1 MTLSIAMKLHS
12 FPPLLKCLAAAFILA
27 ASTTGVALA
36 QAEIAVE
43 QPASTN
49 LIDGSAII
57 DFGSV
62 NLGSPS
68 TAKTFT
74 IKNTGDAV
82 LNVTAIANS
91 TGATSA
97 FAITATLPM
106 AIPITTGTATFTVVY
121 TPTAGGSQTTNLR
134 ITSND
139 SDESPFNITLN
150 GTGLAPDIV
159 VEEGPANT
167 NYTSGSNYDFGS
179 QSVASG
185 SVVKTFRIENAGGA
199 DLTGLSVSVATGNT
213 SDFTITQ
220 PAVTSVAAA
229 GNPFTTFT
237 VAFDP
242 SVVGN
247 RVTVLSISSNDP
259 DENPFTLNLKGLG
272 TEPAMDVTQAPS
284 TAIAHNG
291 TADFGSSTMNVSK
304 DVIFT
309 VNNSGGE
316 ALNLVSFTI
325 SGTDSRAY
333 AIVGTPPTSVG
344 AGGSSSFTVR
354 FLPTAVASYNVATLR
369 IVNNTPTKNPYEIQL
384 KGTGTAASGLPS
396 DFFGYQV
403 SDIAGGNILPFLSD
417 TDPGVIT
424 DPKLTGIDKFVPV
437 DIGFD
442 FFFYEKSYSRCFI
455 STTGLLTF
463 NQSSIDFTPD
473 PIPSANT
480 PNEFI
485 APFWTDLEITTSSK
499 ILYKTIG
506 AAPSRIF
513 VVKYQNVKFY
523 NAPVDKR
530 VTFQVQLYET
540 SNSIQVRYQDENPAV
555 AFPSMPL
562 TVGIESR
569 DYTGSPK
576 PGPTGPVGLQ
586 FKHGLADSKPNRPF
600 SAEVYDTVA
609 GSNRSILFTRPVVI
623 TLESKYQ
630 RPYFT
635 SLSVPGCTTVL
646 GSRVVTC
653 TSTTGLVLGAGIVG
667 TNIPIGAVITSV
679 TNATS
684 FEISIPATVAST
696 AVAQVSGVYP
706 YPLALTACTTTQ
718 GSASVSCAN
727 TSGLSASMEITGPGI
742 APGTVIASVTDLTHF
757 VMTSPAIISDSSST
771 LVVSG
776 KVDVGTVSLGL
787 NPAGGTIYKTA
798 IGSVQRFEAPEFI
811 YLDKNFGVLSSAG
824 QITDANPAYYRLVND
839 GYSID
844 GQVVQGSRAF
854 FTVTLTRDVTVVW
867 RWKLEYAAIV
877 ESGKPQDGNVNN
889 EGRTW
894 LAPGQQFSA
903 IIDEPLQGLSESAGI
918 RLVVQGYSLFDTD
931 NNPIGAEV
939 PVTASGYVSSDPISM
954 TRPVRLKWRWAGQVR
969 YRFDA
974 RTFGVSG
981 NLLNSQSFI
990 RIYASDG
997 TTVLDTIYGV
1007 GPDMPYWINIGTKV
1021 DVGAFYRTTDR
1032 RSTLTDFQAPPG
1044 GNLTPIGQSISS
1056 LADNTSVNT
1065 MRLAR
1070 TYTVNFVSTPTE
1082 IHWLYGP
1089 TVFRAEVPLG
1099 QSFDPKNPD
1108 AKLVP
1113 DLAVGGEL
1121 LVTGAGPGTQIDAKI
1136 SPPEGSIINGA
1147 ALRWDGLSKEF
1158 FPVQP
1163 GSYRVTWPDA
1173 SGSGET
1179 YLVEIVSAF
1188 PGSAAQLTTNR
1199 ENEDGTRQSPPG
1211 YISSTP
1217 PMQAVTGDFPAFPS
1231 AHYRHVYDSV
1241 PGRRPPTRLDIDATD
1256 EWDFQDLPFAEE
1268 ATAAT
1273 TDSTAD
1279 GVPFATSGSGRSVV
1293 LYSVR
1298 PNSDEIANGDLTK
1311 ETLAV
1316 RVISSAPLSAIS
1328 RDDSRLVLGR
1338 RALELGS
1345 NTTSGGAYG
1354 VIQAGGNATTSV
1366 DPGNKFVADFWL
1378 NAKGLKA
1385 PAAITLTGCA
1395 TTLGSTSVTSAST
1408 SAVVPGMTLSGTNIP
1423 AGTKIA
1429 SITNATTLVIST
1441 PATASGS
1448 GLSLAAGNKPVTVM
1462 TTGNGGLKV
1471 TLDEA
1476 ASTATASY
1484 RGVSVTHELT
1494 RNGPAWRHYAVHVFT
1509 NRFFNIDVVIIDFYL
1524 DGVRQERGFVSSWF
1538 PGAALSSVGAGL
1550 TTNSLRFGVDAEGN
1564 SGVLF
1569 DNFRLFNLGTDS
1581 LGYLSAGEVRKL
1593 RTTRELNPG
1602 GLRGI
1607 NPLLSFNFESAPTSG
1622 WFANQGT
1629 SVNVGAGPVSG
1640 PLPFL
1645 GKWAHTDLQEVATR
1659 IDSTLDNA
1667 GFNGSGYVLNA
1678 VSNYNVNLY
1687 TRSAEVGTWGPVF
1700 PVNHFQLFTDAA
1712 KRLEVAYYENP
1723 YLTDRANNPNVAWP
1737 YVATGFNDV
1746 VYPTLGKDKDKAI
1759 YIASRIGSEGVDRNG
1774 KVQQIFSGA
1783 NYADLQI
1790 YHQSNPVNP
1799 GYNPNEEHAL
1809 VAPSGR
1815 AALKVKSLNENFP
1828 NSPPLAA
1835 FALQRDINTRS
1846 SGYSSDP
1853 WVLVQVN
1860 NVITGEPEM
1869 AAYQVF
1875 KTRTGTTTFPRPST
1889 AVVNTVGSGLSYEA
1903 ASNPEDGFLA
1913 IDSSK
1918 NINFSYQFEYPAFAG
1933 DLLIPPYPL
1942 NLVIGNVAMRDARGY
1957 SLQVN
1962 GVNQRC
1968 LWRDVNSNAWVV
1980 SGNGR
1985 FFHQFFYPL
1994 RGDFSLPGSQAGTP
2008 VAWIPDN
2015 GVNFTGIG
2023 SGLNPVKVLYNTSW
2037 RSDYPKLKR
2046 GETLTYQ
2053 GGEYFAESPGAKGLP
2068 ALVAMAASEIVY
2080 DSSTP
2085 SMSYGAAI
2093 TNRHDISSASARL
2106 MRPLD
2111 RRENLFTVAQMGSAG
2126 FTPAASTKVLIIAER
2141 WYFKELPGSLQKRFY
2156 FDSLAEKLVF
2166 RGRLNEK
2173 ESGDPNLTS
2182 GPDPLNILEPNV
2194 LTGDEYTRIR
2204 ALSGDP
2210 AWTASIDQ
2218 IYLKSQNPEAVTG
2231 GNTNAALPAK
2241 NLQGVKSTPA
2251 NYPADLSTF
2260 WVQSGGS
2267 YSQTTSPAPS
2277 MVPLDS
2283 FGVGSALVPNPS
2295 LLTRAPNGSLYVTIA
2310 ENNRSELSGAPVSLH
2325 IIEIIPD
2332 RYRGAIKVIEGS
2344 DAFSEKI
2351 TLQHNGEFGGN
2362 TGDLYYEWWIRDAGP
2377 LDLVVTEVLANGTL
2391 KQTDAN
2397 GQTLWQEYI
2406 PAERASIADNNA
2418 KHLGLHTIVF
2428 EGRPDVV
2435 LADKL
2440 VLMRYRHRNEAN
2452 WKLVPFEFAN
2462 ASEEWKPGTV
2472 SPISAA
2478 PFQWAGA
2485 ANSPQLQ
2492 ADGSKRYIPQLVMGW
2507 VKRVLDRINPYEARY
2522 TDFFSNESPATYSS
2536 QIQIAGGPYAGKVA
2550 LNPDKN
2556 VIENTGLIELYR
2568 TVLERAREL
2577 SIDNS
2582 SNGNASDGIN
2592 QALLLA
2598 ATRLSVL
2605 YELLANEAYS
2615 DAQDNTI
2622 NSGEDSALAG
2632 VASYTHAFQNMESDL
2647 QHEELALLRG
2657 TDFGKSYPIY
2667 NRIFWNYAK
2676 GLGEAAYNV
2685 NYNIYDV
2692 TKDGFINED
2701 DARKLYPQ
2709 GHGDA
2714 WGHYVSALDMHYL
2727 LLQHPGFTWR
2737 TRSELYSLMQNV
2749 LEVDFL
2755 DEKTFSR
2762 LGAARARAGRDI
2774 VRNTYRLNYTNNPN
2788 GQWQGYTDG
2797 ADPARAW
2804 GVSEWAHRA
2813 GQSAHFDWAVANAL
2827 LPEEAAAA
2835 TPINNPENLDRI
2847 ERSGSVDEI
2856 GAIAA
2861 GLHEIQIAMDEA
2873 NKGVNPLGFDSD
2885 AMTFDIEMDSSHF
2898 EQIYDRA
2905 TEAGGNA
2912 LATLDMATQSQ
2923 NKLRSLADDTD
2934 SLIQEAMAQDLDFRN
2949 RLIEIFGRPYD
2960 GTIGVGKAYPEGYL
2974 GPDTLLFAYLDKTKI
2989 DQIVPPKTGG
2999 SNIVSFDV
3007 VANQVLGIMNKPS
3020 MVNLYNGAWNG
3031 QGSSQRQQAF
3041 QTLIGANNYQFE
3053 PVDPDGSGP
3062 LQAPTYTIP
3071 YTTASKYAFQAPVAW
3086 GQRTSYG
3093 STQAA
3098 LNSMLAAEIELDS
3111 AIATYTS
3118 YIRDLQNKLNRIDS
3132 QLAIFEAKNNNHD
3145 EIARLRRKIS
3155 DTVIGLETAFG
3166 IVERVADIVAA
3177 VSEGVAE
3184 GFPTSIGF
3192 SNDFTS
3198 IGRGIFK
3205 NVGGLALVVKA
3216 VAETVKELSV
3226 AIVTRDGEANEFK
3239 IDLRNEQLD
3248 QVAELE
3254 GMIEEFQAMAG
3265 TEQPQRD
3272 AIGSAAL
3279 SLDTARQEYIT
3290 AQAEGFRLLRERE
3303 AYNKILAA
3311 KVQKNRYQDMV
3322 FRLSRNEAM
3331 SKYQSSFNAAA
3342 RYAWLAARAYDYE
3355 TSLDPGHSAAPGP
3368 VLDKIIK
3375 ERQLGLWV
3383 DGAPQQGRGG
3393 LAEILAQLKGN
3404 FNVLKGQLGIN
3415 NPQSGS
3421 EKISLR
3427 QELFRVHT
3435 LDSELTAALELRDA
3449 VTALNIPESQLS
3461 IDQRLQLATLNEP
3474 ENLDAVA
3481 QAPASND
3488 RWKDLLKA
3496 RIVPNLNAMPE
3507 FVRHC
3512 RPFAAGV
3519 QPGIVVRFSTTIEP
3533 GKNLFGHSLMAG
3545 DHAYSTANFATKI
3558 ASLGVWMDDYNA
3570 AGLATSPRAYLVPLG
3585 NDFLRTSSSAQPIV
3599 RSWSLVEQRIPTPF
3613 IINQSAISSPDYIP
3627 TLDGV
3632 DGSFSDLRR
3641 HGDFRIYHNN
3651 GDPEAD
3657 DSELIQDS
3665 RLVGRSVWNS
3675 QWMLVIPGAGLGVD
3689 PHESL
3694 IKFADN
3700 ITDIKLYFT
3709 TLSHQG
3715 Q

>member
-1 MTLSIAMKLHS
+1 MKLHS
-12 FPPLLKCLAAAFILA
+12 LPPLLKGLVAAFILA
-27 ASTTGVALA
+27 ASSGAALA

-43 QPASTN
+43 QPASTD
-49 LIDGSAII
+49 LTDGSAII

-68 TAKTFT
+68 AAKTFT

-82 LNVTAIANS
+82 LNVTAIANA
-91 TGATSA
+91 TGATGA

-106 AIPITTGTATFTVVY
+106 AIAATTGTATFSVVY
-121 TPTAGGSQTTNLR
+121 TPTAGGPQTTNLR

-139 SDESPFNITLN
+139 SNESPFNITLN

-159 VEEGPANT
+159 VEEPANT
-167 NYTSGSNYDFGS
+167 NYTNGSDYDFGS
-179 QSVASG
+179 QSVTSG
-185 SVVKTFRIENAGGA
+185 SITKTFRIENAGGA
-199 DLTGLSVSVATGNT
+199 DLTGLTVSVATGNV
-213 SDFTITQ
+213 SDFTFTQ
-220 PAVTSVAAA
+220 PAVTTVAAT

-237 VAFDP
+237 VTFDP
-242 SVVGN
+242 SAVGN
-247 RVTVLSISSNDP
+247 RATVLSIASNDP
-259 DENPFTLNLKGLG
+259 DENPFTLNLKGEG
-272 TEPAMDVTQAPS
+272 TQPAMDVTQAPS
-284 TAIAHNG
+284 TAIANNG
-291 TADFGSSTMNVSK
+291 TANFGTSTMNVSK
-304 DVIFT
+304 DVTFT

-325 SGTDSRAY
+325 DGTDSRAF

-354 FLPTAVASYNVATLR
+354 FLPTAVASYTNATLR
-369 IVNNTPTKNPYEIQL
+369 IVNNTPTKNPYVIQL
-384 KGTGTAASGLPS
+384 NGTGLAASGLPS

-417 TDPGVIT
+417 TDPGVII

-463 NQSSIDFTPD
+463 NQSSIDYTPD
-473 PIPSANT
+473 PIPSNNT

-485 APFWTDLEITTSSK
+485 APFWTDLEITASSK

-506 AAPSRIF
+506 EAPNRIF

-523 NAPVDKR
+523 TSSVDKR

-540 SNSIQVRYQDENPAV
+540 SNSIQVRYQDENPSV
-555 AFPSMPL
+555 AFPSMQL

-569 DYTGSPK
+569 HYTGSPK
-576 PGPTGPVGLQ
+576 PGPDGPVGIQ
-586 FKHGLADSKPNRPF
+586 FKNGLANDKNNRPF
-600 SAEVYDTVA
+600 SAEAYTTA
-609 GSNRSILFTRPVVI
+609 AASNRNILFTRPVVI

-630 RPYFT
+630 RPYFN
-635 SLSVPGCTTVL
+635 SISVSGCVTTV
-646 GSRVVTC
+646 GSNVVNC
-653 TSTTGLVLGAGIVG
+653 TSTTGLVSGMGIVG
-667 TNIPIGAVITSV
+667 TNMPIGAVITSV

-684 FEISIPATVAST
+684 FQISIPATVAST
-696 AVAQVSGVYP
+696 AVAQIAGI
-706 YPLALTACTTTQ
+706 YPLTLTNCTTTV
-718 GSASVSCAN
+718 GSANVTCSSTA
-727 TSGLSASMEITGPGI
+727 GLSASMEVTGNGI
-742 APGTVIASVTDLTHF
+742 APGTVVASITSPTVF
-757 VMTSPAIISDSSST
+757 VLTSPATANST
-771 LVVSG
+771 TATITASG
-776 KVDVGTVSLGL
+776 KVDVGSVSLGL
-787 NPAGGTIYKTA
+787 SPSGGTIYKTA

-867 RWKLEYAAIV
+867 RWRLEYAAIV

-894 LAPGQQFSA
+894 FVPGQQFTA
-903 IIDEPLQGLSESAGI
+903 IIDEPLQGLSESAGL

-931 NNPIGAEV
+931 NNQIGAEI
-939 PVTASGYVSSDPISM
+939 PVTASGFVSSDPISM
-954 TRPVRLKWRWAGQVR
+954 TRPIRLRWRWSGQVR

-974 RTFGVSG
+974 RTAGLSSS
-981 NLLNSQSFI
+981 LLNSQSFL
-990 RIYASDG
+990 RIYASNG
-997 TTVLDTIYGV
+997 TTILQTIYGV
-1007 GPDMPYWINIGTKV
+1007 GPDMPYWINVGTKV

-1032 RSTLTDFQAPPG
+1032 RSTLTDFQAAPG
-1044 GNLTPIGQSISS
+1044 GNLAAIGQSIAP
-1056 LADNTSVNT
+1056 LVDDLSVDP

-1070 TYTVNFVSTPTE
+1070 TYTVNVVTTPTD

-1089 TVFRAEVPLG
+1089 TVFRAEIPLG
-1099 QSFDPKNPD
+1099 QSFDPKNPN

-1121 LVTGAGPGTQIDAKI
+1121 RVTGAGPGTQIDARI
-1136 SPPEGSIINGA
+1136 SPPEGSIMSGA
-1147 ALRWDGLSKEF
+1147 PLRWDGLSKEI

-1163 GSYRVTWPDA
+1163 GSYRVSWPDA

-1179 YLVEIVSAF
+1179 YLVEIVSDL
-1188 PGSAAQLTTNR
+1188 PGNIAQLTTNR

-1211 YISSTP
+1211 YTSFTP
-1217 PMQAVTGDFPAFPS
+1217 RMADVASDFPASPS
-1231 AHYRHVYDSV
+1231 AHYRHIYDPI
-1241 PGRRPPTRLDIDATD
+1241 PGRRPPTKLDINATD

-1268 ATAAT
+1268 TTAAAA
-1273 TDSTAD
+1273 DNTAD
-1279 GVPFATSGSGRSVV
+1279 GVPFATSGTGRSVV

-1311 ETLAV
+1311 EALAV
-1316 RVISSAPLSAIS
+1316 RVVSSTPLSSIS

-1354 VIQAGGNATTSV
+1354 VIQAGGSTTTSV
-1366 DPGNKFVADFWL
+1366 DPGDKFVVDFWL

-1385 PAAITLTGCA
+1385 PAAVTLTGCVTA
-1395 TTLGSTSVTSAST
+1395 LGSTTVTSAST
-1408 SAVVPGMTLSGTNIP
+1408 SAVVPGMTISGTNIP
-1423 AGTKIA
+1423 AGAKIA

-1448 GLSLAAGNKPVTVM
+1448 GLSLTAGNKPVTVM
-1462 TTGNGGLKV
+1462 TTGNGNLKV

-1484 RGVSVTHELT
+1484 RGVSVSHQLA
-1494 RNGPAWRHYAVHVFT
+1494 RNGVGWRHYAVHVFT

-1524 DGVRQERGFVSSWF
+1524 DGIRQEKGFVSSWF
-1538 PGAALSSVGAGL
+1538 PGAAQSTVGAGL
-1550 TTNSLRFGVDAEGN
+1550 TTNSLRFGVDAEGS
-1564 SGVLF
+1564 SGLLF
-1569 DNFRLFNLGTDS
+1569 DNFRLFNLGSDP
-1581 LGYLSAGEVRKL
+1581 LGYLNAGEVRKL
-1593 RTTRELNPG
+1593 RSTREMNG
-1602 GLRGI
+1602 NGLRGI
-1607 NPLLSFNFESAPTSG
+1607 NPLLSFNFENTPASG

-1629 SVNVGAGPVSG
+1629 LVNVGTGPVSG
-1640 PLPFL
+1640 PAPFL

-1687 TRSAEVGTWGPVF
+1687 TRGAEVGAWGPVF
-1700 PVNHFQLFTDAA
+1700 PVNHYQLFTDAA

-1723 YLTDRANNPNVAWP
+1723 YLTDRSNNPNVAWP

-1774 KVQQIFSGA
+1774 KIQQVFNA
-1783 NYADLQI
+1783 ATYADLQI

-1809 VAPSGR
+1809 VAPGGR
-1815 AALKVKSLNENFP
+1815 AALKVKNLGENVP

-1853 WVLVQVN
+1853 WVLIQVN
-1860 NVITGEPEM
+1860 NLITGEPEM
-1869 AAYQVF
+1869 VAYQVF
-1875 KTRTGTTTFPRPST
+1875 KTRTGTTAFPRPGT

-1903 ASNPEDGFLA
+1903 ASNPEDGFLM
-1913 IDSSK
+1913 IDASK

-1942 NLVIGNVAMRDARGY
+1942 NLVIGNVAMRDARGN

-1962 GVNQRC
+1962 GINQRS

-1994 RGDFSLPGSQAGTP
+1994 RGDFSLPGTQAGTP

-2015 GVNFTGIG
+2015 GVNFTGVG
-2023 SGLNPVKVLYNTSW
+2023 TSLHPVKVLYNTSW

-2080 DSSTP
+2080 DSATP
-2085 SMSYGAAI
+2085 SMSYGAAT
-2093 TNRHDISSASARL
+2093 TNRHDISNASARL

-2173 ESGDPNLTS
+2173 ESGDSNLTS

-2194 LTGDEYTRIR
+2194 LTRDEYIRIR
-2204 ALSGDP
+2204 TLSGDP

-2218 IYLKSQNPEAVTG
+2218 IYLKSQNPEGVTG
-2231 GNTNAALPAK
+2231 GNTDAGLTAK
-2241 NLQGVKSTPA
+2241 NLQGVKNTPA
-2251 NYPADLSTF
+2251 NHPADLSTF

-2267 YSQTTSPAPS
+2267 YSQTTSPAPA

-2344 DAFSEKI
+2344 DAFSEKV

-2377 LDLVVTEVLANGTL
+2377 LDLVATEVLANGTL

-2406 PAERASIADNNA
+2406 PAERASIADNNL

-2462 ASEEWKPGTV
+2462 ASVEWKPGNV
-2472 SPISAA
+2472 SPVSAA

-2568 TVLERAREL
+2568 TVLDRAREL

-2632 VASYTHAFQNMESDL
+2632 VASYTHAFQNMEADL

-2657 TDFGKSYPIY
+2657 TDFGKSYPVY
-2667 NRIFWNYAK
+2667 NRMFWNYAK

-2714 WGHYVSALDMHYL
+2714 WGHYVSSLEMHYL
-2727 LLQHPGFTWR
+2727 LLQNPGFTWR

-2774 VRNTYRLNYTNNPN
+2774 VRNTYRLYYTNNPN

-2827 LPEEAAAA
+2827 LPEQAAAA
-2835 TPINNPENLDRI
+2835 TPISNPENLDRI

-2861 GLHEIQIAMDEA
+2861 GLHEIQVAMDEA

-2885 AMTFDIEMDSSHF
+2885 AMAFDIELQFYDNSSGGDRRGQF
-2898 EQIYDRA
+2898 EQIFTRA
-2905 TEAGGNA
+2905 VEASNNS
-2912 LATLDMATQSQ
+2912 LATLEMATQSQ

-2974 GPDTLLFAYLDKTKI
+2974 GPDTLLFAYLDKTRI

-2999 SNIVSFDV
+2999 SNIVTFDV
-3007 VANQVLGIMNKPS
+3007 VTNQVIGIMNKAS

-3031 QGSSQRQQAF
+3031 QGSTQRQQAF

-3053 PVDPDGSGP
+3053 PIDPDGSGP
-3062 LQAPTYTIP
+3062 LQAPTFTAP

-3093 STQAA
+3093 RTQAA

-3111 AIATYTS
+3111 AISTYTN
-3118 YIRDLQNKLNRIDS
+3118 YIGDLQNKLHRIDS
-3132 QLAIFEAKNNNHD
+3132 QLAIFQAKNSNHD

-3166 IVERVADIVAA
+3166 IVEKVADIIST
-3177 VSEGVAE
+3177 VSEGIKE
-3184 GFPTSIGF
+3184 GFPTSVGF

-3205 NVGGLALVVKA
+3205 NVGGLALAVKA

-3303 AYNKILAA
+3303 AYNKMLAA

-3383 DGAPQQGRGG
+3383 DGAPQVGRGG

-3404 FNVLKGQLGIN
+3404 FNVLKGQIGIN
-3415 NPQSGS
+3415 NPQTGS

-3427 QELFRVHT
+3427 QELFRIHT
-3435 LDSELTAALELRDA
+3435 LDPELTAALELRDA
-3449 VTALNIPESQLS
+3449 VTALNIPETDLS
-3461 IDQRLQLATLNEP
+3461 IDERLLLATLNAP
-3474 ENLDAVA
+3474 ENLAAIA
-3481 QAPASND
+3481 QAPASDD

-3496 RIVPNLNAMPE
+3496 RIVPDLNKMPE

-3545 DHAYSTANFATKI
+3545 DHAYSTANFATKVH
-3558 ASLGVWMDDYNA
+3558 SLGVWMDDYNA

-3585 NDFLRTSSSAQPIV
+3585 NDYLRSSSSAQPIV
-3599 RSWSLVEQRIPTPF
+3599 RAWSLVEQRIPTPF
-3613 IINQSAISSPDYIP
+3613 VINQSAIRSPDYIP
-3627 TLDGV
+3627 TLEGV

-3657 DSELIQDS
+3657 DSELVQDS
-3665 RLVGRSVWNS
+3665 RLIGRSVWNS
-3675 QWMLVIPGAGLGVD
+3675 QWMLVIPGGGLGVD

-3694 IKFADN
+3694 IKLADN

-3709 TLSHQG
+3709 TFSHQG